1 MTKKE
6 IIKTLIKVDIEL
18 AIRLGASEGDEAKFF
33 GNMCADLMTAIEALC
48 DEIEE
53 TDNAG

>member
-33 GNMCADLMTAIEALC
+33 GNMCADLTAVIEALC
-48 DEIEE
+48 DEIEDLE
-53 TDNAG
+53 TK